1 MDKYIVNGVEVA
13 YDTFDLDNI
22 ERWDQEVQRVGEE
35 VNTKVSGEDNLTTLR
50 RVCNAMQDFFDA
62 VCGEGT
68 ALKIFG
74 DRVNVKDIYTAYDD
88 FVTQVK
94 TKSGE
99 FTSQMIARSAN
110 QQPLNR
116 VQRRAIEH
124 SKR

>member
-1 MDKYIVNGVEVA
+1 MDKYIVNGVEIE

-22 ERWDQEVQRVGEE
+22 EHFEGEVQRVSDA
-35 VNTKVSGEDNLTTLR
+35 VSAKVDGEDKHFVLR
-50 RVCNAMQDFFDA
+50 RLCDAMQDFFDA

-88 FVTQVK
+88 FVGQVK
-94 TKSGE
+94 SKSGE
-99 FTSQMIARSAN
+99 FTAQMVARSAS

-116 VQRRAIEH
+116 AQRREIERN
-124 SKR
+124 KR